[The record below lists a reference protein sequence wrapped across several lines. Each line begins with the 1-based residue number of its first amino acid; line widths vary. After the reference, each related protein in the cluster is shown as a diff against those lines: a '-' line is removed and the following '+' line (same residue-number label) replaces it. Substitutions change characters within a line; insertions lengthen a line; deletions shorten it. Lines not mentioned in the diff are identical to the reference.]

1 MIRLPAP
8 ALALC
13 ALVFALVPATA
24 SAQTAPPTQPGPP
37 TPQEPALDFEL
48 DLPAA
53 QKASPVDPDLERKIA
68 LRRKML
74 EVHPA
79 LGIAT
84 LTALGATAVLG
95 QLNLYDKSG
104 GGGDTGRYRNWHRG
118 FAYGSAALF
127 AATGL
132 LGVLAPEPFEK
143 HARFDRWDSATLH
156 KTLMAI
162 ATVGMVAQIA
172 LGVTAS
178 MREGHLDQ
186 RSFAQVHQAVG
197 YATFGAMAAGFT
209 VLLF

>member
-1 MIRLPAP
+1 MTRLPAFS
-8 ALALC
+8 LALC
-13 ALVFALVPATA
+13 ALALVLDPAPA
-24 SAQTAPPTQPGPP
+24 SAQSAPLAPAPQAPT
-37 TPQEPALDFEL
+37 LDFEL

-53 QKASPVDPDLERKIA
+53 QKANPVDPQLERKIA
-68 LRRKML
+68 LRRTML
-74 EVHPA
+74 EIHPV

-84 LTALGATAVLG
+84 LTSLGATVVLG
-95 QLNLYDKSG
+95 QLNLNDKYG

-156 KTLMAI
+156 KTLMAL

-178 MREGHLDQ
+178 LREGHLDQ

-197 YATFGAMAAGFT
+197 YATFGAMSAGFA

>member
-1 MIRLPAP
+1 MTRLPAFS
-8 ALALC
+8 LALC
-13 ALVFALVPATA
+13 ALALALVLDPAPA
-24 SAQTAPPTQPGPP
+24 SAQSAPLAPAPQAPT
-37 TPQEPALDFEL
+37 LDFEL

-53 QKASPVDPDLERKIA
+53 QKANPVDPQLERKIA
-68 LRRKML
+68 LRRTML
-74 EVHPA
+74 EIHPV

-84 LTALGATAVLG
+84 LTSLGATVVLG
-95 QLNLYDKSG
+95 QLNLNDKYG

-156 KTLMAI
+156 KTLMAL

-178 MREGHLDQ
+178 LREGHLDQ

-197 YATFGAMAAGFT
+197 YATFGAMSAGFA

>member
-1 MIRLPAP
+1 MTRLPTHTLALF
-8 ALALC
+8 ALAL
-13 ALVFALVPATA
+13 VVVGPAAA
-24 SAQTAPPTQPGPP
+24 SAQTTPPAPPEP
-37 TPQEPALDFEL
+37 TLDFEL
-48 DLPAA
+48 ELPAM
-53 QKASPVDPDLERKIA
+53 QKANPVDPDLERKIA

-74 EVHPA
+74 ELHPA

-84 LTALGATAVLG
+84 LVSLGATVVLG
-95 QLNLYDKSG
+95 QLNLSDKYG

-118 FAYGSAALF
+118 FAYGSASLF
-127 AATGL
+127 AAAGL

-156 KTLMAI
+156 KTLMAV
-162 ATVGMVAQIA
+162 ATLGMVAQIA

-178 MREGHLDQ
+178 LREGHLDQ

-197 YATFGAMAAGFT
+197 YATFGAMSAGFA

>member
-1 MIRLPAP
+1 MTRLPALSP
-8 ALALC
+8 LLCAIAFALA
-13 ALVFALVPATA
+13 PAAA
-24 SAQTAPPTQPGPP
+24 SAQTAPPTQPEP
-37 TPQEPALDFEL
+37 TLDFEL
-48 DLPAA
+48 DLPAV
-53 QKASPVDPDLERKIA
+53 QKANPVDPELERKIA

-74 EVHPA
+74 EVHPV

-84 LTALGATAVLG
+84 LTSLGATVVLG
-95 QLNLYDKSG
+95 QLNLYDKYG
-104 GGGDTGRYRNWHRG
+104 GGGDTGRYRSWHRG

-143 HARFDRWDSATLH
+143 HARFDRFDSSTLH
-156 KTLMAI
+156 KTLTAI
-162 ATVGMVAQIA
+162 AMVGMVAQIA

-178 MREGHLDQ
+178 LREGHLDQ
-186 RSFAQVHQAVG
+186 RSFAQVHQVIG